1 MSASTPE
8 RLERLL
14 TLVPWLLAHPGASLD
29 EIAERFDADP
39 AEVSADLDVLGYC
52 GVPGYGGGDLVE
64 VAVVGDRVT
73 VRMADFFRRP
83 LNLTRHEALTLLLAA
98 RSLASVPALADSSP
112 LRRATDKLSRALG
125 VPAEPFPVDLTAP
138 GDELLGM
145 LSTAVDRRRVVR
157 LVYRSATD
165 EQDRERE
172 VEPWVLVAGQG
183 GWYLRGW
190 CRRACAPRDFRTDR
204 MRQVSLSDESSPQPP
219 ASATLAPPSYM
230 PSDDDVRLVLD
241 LTPAAWWVLD
251 AVTVESVEAV
261 GAVEPEKAGE
271 FAEAVEREGPGGT
284 GMPGD
289 TGTPGDTG
297 MPGEPSTPV
306 ELRRATIPARSVEWG
321 ARLAVALG
329 GTATVVGPP
338 AVVERVGAL
347 AQEALR
353 AYG

>member
-39 AEVSADLDVLGYC
+39 AEISADLDVLGYC

-64 VAVVGDRVT
+64 VAVMGDRVT

-98 RSLASVPALADSSP
+98 RSLASVPALADSSA

-125 VPAEPFPVDLTAP
+125 IPAEPFPVDLTAP

-190 CRRACAPRDFRTDR
+190 CRRAGAPRDFRTDR
-204 MRQVSLSDESSPQPP
+204 MRRASLSDESSPQPP
-219 ASATLAPPSYM
+219 ASATLSPPSYM

-261 GAVEPEKAGE
+261 EPEQAGQPVAAVEPQEPGEAGE
-271 FAEAVEREGPGGT
+271 AGT
-284 GMPGD
+284 
-289 TGTPGDTG
+289 
-297 MPGEPSTPV
+297 SV

-321 ARLAVALG
+321 ARLAVTLG

-347 AQEALR
+347 ARDALR